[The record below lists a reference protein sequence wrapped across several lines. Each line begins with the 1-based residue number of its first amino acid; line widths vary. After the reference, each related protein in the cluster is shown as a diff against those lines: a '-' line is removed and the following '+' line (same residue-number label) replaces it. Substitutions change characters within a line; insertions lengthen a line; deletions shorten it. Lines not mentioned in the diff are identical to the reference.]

1 MYLVLMDVR
10 KIYKEEVIMKILIAS
25 DSFKGSL
32 TSMDIC
38 QIAKDAIE
46 ASIPDAVVIT
56 MPLAD
61 GGEGSVE
68 ALVENTHGNYHT
80 CSVTGPF
87 NDTVQAT
94 YGILG
99 DNETAVIE
107 MSSASG
113 IILAT
118 REELDPLVATSYG
131 TGELILDAIKNGCS
145 KIIMGIGGSA
155 TNDGGAGMLQ
165 ALGFDLLD
173 SQGKQIGLGGV
184 HLIDL
189 VTISSD
195 HVDKKILEVELLVA
209 CDVNNPL
216 IGKSGA
222 THVYGPQKGA
232 TPSIIEQLEEGMENF
247 GSVIEWC
254 FKKSVLFEPGAGAAG
269 GMGAGFLGCLNA
281 TLDSG
286 FKIISEQI
294 GLEEIVKNQK
304 FDYIFTGEGQL
315 NHQTLNGKLPF
326 GMATLGKKYNIPVIV
341 IAGSLS
347 KGYELMYD
355 AGMVAAF
362 SIINSPM
369 ELDYAIKNA
378 KELLYETY
386 TNIAKLIK
394 NQVY

>member
-1 MYLVLMDVR
+1 MYLVLMDVHTNF
-10 KIYKEEVIMKILIAS
+10 KKEVYMNILIAS

-38 QIAKDAIE
+38 EIAKDAI
-46 ASIPDAVVIT
+46 SHIIPDAVVTT

-80 CSVTGPF
+80 CNVTGPF
-87 NDTVQAT
+87 NETINAS

-118 REELDPLVATSYG
+118 KEQLDPRVATTYG
-131 TGELILDAIKNGCS
+131 TGELVLDAISKGCK

-173 SQGKQIGLGGV
+173 KDGEQIGLGGAQ
-184 HLIDL
+184 LKEL
-189 VTISSD
+189 VEISHK
-195 HVDKKILEVELLVA
+195 HVNPIILDVEFLVA

-216 IGKSGA
+216 IGDNGA

-232 TPSIIEQLEEGMENF
+232 TPEVVEELEQAMENF
-247 GSVIEWC
+247 GNVIEKC
-254 FKKSVLFEPGAGAAG
+254 FHKSVMFEPGAGAAG
-269 GMGAGFLGCLNA
+269 GMGAGLLGCLNSA
-281 TLDSG
+281 LDSG
-286 FKIISEQI
+286 FKLICEQI
-294 GLEEIVKNQK
+294 GLEEIVKNSN

-326 GMATLGKKYNIPVIV
+326 GISSLGKQYNVPVIV
-341 IAGSLS
+341 IAGSLA
-347 KGYELMYD
+347 KGYEPMYD

-362 SIINSPM
+362 SIMDSPM
-369 ELDYAIKNA
+369 DLDYAISHA
-378 KELLYETY
+378 RELLYDTY
-386 TNIAKLIK
+386 INVVRLIK
-394 NQVY
+394 K